1 MNHAYK
7 IIIVKYGQMRQKNST
22 NNTKKKIKI
31 KNELTIFT

>member
-22 NNTKKKIKI
+22 NNTKKK
-31 KNELTIFT
+31 NQD

>member
-22 NNTKKKIKI
+22 NNTKK
-31 KNELTIFT
+31 NQD

>member
-22 NNTKKKIKI
+22 NNTKKKSRLRM
-31 KNELTIFT
+31 N